1 MNLGVLYLIE
11 FDRIYTINY
20 LEKITQTK
28 PSLLIKDMELKNTDF
43 LSIFQISHPGDRI
56 FKNMITKM
64 LVLKKT

>member
-56 FKNMITKM
+56 FKKYDNKDAST
-64 LVLKKT
+64 